1 MFLSIYLCNK
11 SAHLENNSIVF
22 NGLITEQKELL
33 GFLKAVFLDI
43 NSKTF
48 P

>member
-11 SAHLENNSIVF
+11 SARLENNYIVF
-22 NGLITEQKELL
+22 NGLITKQKKLL
-33 GFLKAVFLDI
+33 AFLKAVLFDI